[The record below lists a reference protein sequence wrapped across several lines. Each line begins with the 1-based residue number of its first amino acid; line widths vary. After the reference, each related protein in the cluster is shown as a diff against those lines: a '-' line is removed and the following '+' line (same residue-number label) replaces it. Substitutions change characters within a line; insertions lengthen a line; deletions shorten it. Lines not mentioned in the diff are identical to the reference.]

1 MTLRNE
7 PGQYTLL
14 SEHQEND
21 CESGLA
27 NEITACFEDF
37 EPLTRKAVGGK
48 QASAKTCGKQLRT
61 CTSNEL

>member
-1 MTLRNE
+1 MTLPNE

-27 NEITACFEDF
+27 NEIATCFEDI
-37 EPLTRKAVGGK
+37 EPLAVKAVGG
-48 QASAKTCGKQLRT
+48 QEASAKTCDKQLRT